1 MKTIATFQSILL
13 AIALMAVIGLAIK
26 NLITSFSFWVLG
38 ISVLYILMIWGMFRI
53 SLNEIKAIKELENKK
68 SNK

>member
-13 AIALMAVIGLAIK
+13 AIALIAVVGLAIK

-38 ISVLYILMIWGMFRI
+38 ISVLYVLMIWGMFRI
-53 SLNEIKAIKELENKK
+53 SIHEIKELENKK
-68 SNK
+68 RNNQ